1 MTEKKHYLYELAES
15 FVNLDWDLETR
26 LRDKTEEM
34 AADMQHTPLGVIYGI
49 LREGAVLYKFNELIR
64 THEEAVLEA
73 NEIPS
78 KAS

>member
-34 AADMQHTPLGVIYGI
+34 AADMQHTPLGVIYAI
-49 LREGAVLYKFNELIR
+49 LREGAVLYKYNELIR
-64 THEEAVLEA
+64 THEEAKREA
-73 NEIPS
+73 DNVTQ
-78 KAS
+78 A